1 MKNPFAKL
9 LHHYIY
15 NLKLKN
21 KLIISH
27 AILLMVPTAVVTGFL
42 YARMYGIVIDDTIRS
57 EQALAAQTV
66 GSIESLVDN
75 AIHAG
80 EVMART
86 GLVLD
91 LFNVP
96 LEQAGTYRPERSR
109 VDSLY
114 RLATNLVDH
123 SFITDIRIYYDDS
136 LYQDLSSYNRNR
148 RPLFLPISGMD
159 SPWTERFEGSS
170 QELMLCPGEL
180 LSDRELRES
189 GGLASV
195 MRLSYSRTGSNVT
208 VPPEASAYVAVYFS
222 PAVLESVLK
231 GNSSVKDEAT
241 YIVNEQ
247 DIMVADSNPSQA
259 ARYFLPHRR
268 LAELVGGGQTF
279 SLVNFKQGAAYSA
292 YFPIHETDWYMVSV
306 LPANHIA
313 DSGTRLMI
321 EFILVYLLFVLL
333 AMFIALLLSSSIADR
348 IIAVAYQMESVRT
361 GRPKPMKVGKMGCDE
376 IGVLSDT
383 YNYMTS
389 EINRLMDAR
398 EQAAEDLRKAEFRAL
413 QAQINPH
420 FLYNTLDMIN
430 WLSQT
435 GRKEDV
441 TRAVQAL
448 SRFYKLTLSRRELMN
463 TIGEELEHVSLYV
476 QLQNMR
482 YDNCATLVID
492 VPEELYGYTIPKL
505 TFQPLVENAL
515 LHGIRMTEKK
525 SGSILLTGWREGDD
539 MVFIVSDDGA
549 GIPPEK
555 LDSLQE
561 GTKKAEGTAPPAASG
576 DSGHIGVY
584 NTNLRLKSLYGSQY
598 GLAFD
603 SRPGIGTEV
612 TVRLPARRALS

>member
-1 MKNPFAKL
+1 MKNPFARL
-9 LHHYIY
+9 LHHYTY

-21 KLIISH
+21 KLVISH

-42 YARMYGIVIDDTIRS
+42 YARMYGIVMDDTIRS
-57 EQALAAQTV
+57 EQALATQTV
-66 GSIESLVDN
+66 GTIESLVDN
-75 AIHAG
+75 AVHAG

-96 LEQAGTYRPERSR
+96 LEQAGTHQPQRSR

-114 RLATNLVDH
+114 RLASNLVDH
-123 SFITDIRIYYDDS
+123 SFITDIRIYYDDTS
-136 LYQDLSSYNRNR
+136 YEDLSRYNQGRH
-148 RPLFLPISGMD
+148 PLFLPVSSLD
-159 SPWTERFEGSS
+159 SPWIGQFESS
-170 QELMLCPGEL
+170 SEELMLCPGEL
-180 LSDRELRES
+180 LSES
-189 GGLASV
+189 EIGECGGLASIL
-195 MRLSYSRTGSNVT
+195 RLSYSRTGSNVT
-208 VPPEASAYVAVYFS
+208 VPPQASAYVAVYFS
-222 PAVLESVLK
+222 PDILEGVLAGNTSVQDA
-231 GNSSVKDEAT
+231 ST
-241 YIVNEQ
+241 YIVSSQ
-247 DIMVADSNPSQA
+247 DIPVAGMSPAVDG
-259 ARYFLPHRR
+259 RYFLPFPQLSNR
-268 LAELVGGGQTF
+268 LGAGQTF
-279 SLVNFKQGAAYSA
+279 SLVNFQGGAAYSA
-292 YFPIHETDWYMVSV
+292 YFPIHDTGWYMVSI
-306 LPANHIA
+306 LPASHITDA
-313 DSGTRLMI
+313 GRLLMI
-321 EFILVYLLFVLL
+321 QFILIYLLFVLL
-333 AMFIALLLSSSIADR
+333 AMFIALLLSSSIANR

-361 GRPKPMKVGKMGCDE
+361 GRPKPMKVGLGCDE

-383 YNYMTS
+383 YNYMTG

-435 GRKEDV
+435 GRKEEV

-463 TIGEELEHVSLYV
+463 TIGGELEHVSLYV

-482 YDNCATLVID
+482 YENCATLVID
-492 VPEELYGYTIPKL
+492 VPEELCGYTIPKL

-525 SGSILLTGWREGDD
+525 TGSILITGWREGDD
-539 MVFIVSDDGA
+539 IVFIVSDDGA

-561 GTKKAEGTAPPAASG
+561 GAKKAGGTNPPASG
-576 DSGHIGVY
+576 TETGHIGVY

-598 GLAFD
+598 GLSFN
-603 SRPGIGTEV
+603 SHPGTGTEV
-612 TVRLPARRALS
+612 TVRLPANRALS